1 MEPCKAIPNKPFL
14 LKKENNCEEEIKV
27 TSQD

>member
-14 LKKENNCEEEIKV
+14 LKKENNGEEIKV
-27 TSQD
+27 TPQD